1 MRRSAP
7 FSVNRLI
14 QKTAVLVSLGLFVA
28 TTAYAQS
35 SPSAH
40 TYATR
45 YDIKGQVTGT
55 IAPNPGYVAGS
66 PYLAA
71 RTTYDVRGNAVKQES
86 GALAAW
92 QAETVAP
99 ASWTGFAIHRTVHS
113 TYDNMN
119 RKLKSWVVGSDSTTY
134 NMTQYSY
141 DAIGRVTCTAVRMN
155 PAQFN
160 SLPASACTH
169 DTAGADGKDRITK
182 NIYEPTGRIAQVRKA
197 VGTPL
202 EQAEVTYSYTLNG
215 KKKYVIDANGN
226 KAQMTYDGHDRLSHW
241 YFPSPAQPSNFND
254 ATQAIAL
261 ATAGAINTADREAY
275 TYDKNGNRMWTYKR
289 DNRRFHHWYDGLN
302 RPHRKGHY
310 DPAIGWTENVFYGY
324 DNRGLQTYARFASTS
339 GQGITNVYDDVG
351 RLTSTTNNMDGT
363 SRALSYLYDK
373 NGNRTR
379 ITHPDGQYFT
389 YTYDILNRQLDIN
402 ENGSARITANRYN
415 VQGQYLYNYRLPGI
429 YDYHYFDAAGRV
441 TSQWSQLTGSAED
454 NTFGFTYTPS
464 NQIKSRTTSNDL
476 YANTAH
482 YDVNRNYTVNGL
494 NQYTQGGPAAFTY
507 DANGNLT
514 SDGSVNFTY
523 DVENR
528 LISASGAKTATLK
541 YDPLGRLYETS
552 APSGTTRFLYD
563 GDALVGE
570 YNTSGTM
577 LHRYVHSNGVD
588 RPVVWYDGAV
598 VSTATRRDLFANWQ
612 GSISAITDGAGN
624 AVQVNA
630 YDAYGIPND
639 TNIGRFQYTGQIMIP
654 ELGIYHYKARAYSP
668 YLGRFLQT
676 DPIGYD
682 DQYNLYAYVGN
693 DPMNLVDPT
702 GMVKCEGDSRCGEVH
717 NAAAEAV
724 AAANSAQASVDSLAE
739 AIADGSELSDKQSAT
754 KTAFEGKFGAGSA
767 NTRNLKRVS
776 RFLGKL
782 SRKIGVR
789 GKGAKIKFDNTGGAI
804 ARGSLGG
811 SSITLGPRF
820 FGQGGGRQGLSQ
832 SFVLSHE
839 AGHNAGKNDRAWPSN
854 APAGLGREAS
864 TGRKAYG
871 VGATNWLAAN
881 NRAEA
886 FRNND
891 NYQCFINPNCG
902 GPN

>member
-1 MRRSAP
+1 MSKLRLSFVGNVRRSFTLGA
-7 FSVNRLI
+7 
-14 QKTAVLVSLGLFVA
+14 ASLGLVA
-28 TTAYAQS
+28 ISSIASTTAHAQS
-35 SPSAH
+35 SAAAH

-55 IAPNPGYVAGS
+55 IVPDPDGAGTIK
-66 PYLAA
+66 YAA
-71 RTTYDVRGNAVKQES
+71 TRNTYDIRGNVTKVETGELS
-86 GALAAW
+86 AW
-92 QAETVAP
+92 KSEAIAP
-99 ASWTGFAIHRTVHS
+99 ASWGSSFRIDRTAHA

-119 RKLKSWVVGSDSTTY
+119 RKLKSWVVGSNNVTT
-134 NMTQYSY
+134 NMSQYSY

-182 NIYEPTGRIAQVRKA
+182 NIYEPTGRIAQVRRA

-202 EQAEVTYSYTLNG
+202 EQAEVTFEYTANG
-215 KKKYVIDANGN
+215 KQKHVIDANGN
-226 KAQMTYDGHDRLSHW
+226 KAQMLYDGHDRLQYW
-241 YFPSPAQPSNFND
+241 RFPSPVQPTAYND
-254 ATQAIAL
+254 ATQATAL
-261 ATAGAINTADREAY
+261 ATAGAVNTADREYY

-302 RPHRKGHY
+302 RPYRKGHY
-310 DPAIGWTENVFYGY
+310 DPAIGWTEFTWYGY

-339 GQGITNVYDDVG
+339 GQGITNVYDDAG
-351 RLTSTTNNMDGT
+351 RLTTTTNNMSGQT
-363 SRALSYLYDK
+363 RTLSYQYDK
-373 NGNRTR
+373 NSSRTR

-389 YTYDILNRQLDIN
+389 TSYDGLNRPFDTH
-402 ENGSARITANRYN
+402 ENGSTRVGANRYN
-415 VQGQYLYNYRLPGI
+415 NKNQFVYNYRATSL
-429 YDYHYFDAAGRV
+429 YDYYNYDATGRATMLRFFKPASTDYV
-441 TSQWSQLTGSAED
+441 A
-454 NTFGFTYTPS
+454 FGFGYTPA

-476 YANTAH
+476 YTNTAH

-514 SDGSVNFTY
+514 SDGAVNFTY

-577 LHRYVHSNGVD
+577 LHRYVHGNGVD
-588 RPVVWYDGAV
+588 QPLAWYDGGTV
-598 VSTATRRDLFANWQ
+598 NATNRRHLFANWQ
-612 GSISAITDGAGN
+612 GSISLIAN
-624 AVQVNA
+624 ATGGTVQVNA

-639 TNIGRFQYTGQIMIP
+639 TNLGRFQYTGQIMIP

-693 DPMNLVDPT
+693 DPVNLIDPT
-702 GMVKCEGDSRCGEVH
+702 GEKIFVRGTASERRDLKKAILKVASSSPKLTARYNSLKNSKRSHVVNVERNDDRGSTATSTPYP
-717 NAAAEAV
+717 NAENGKGASTTV
-724 AAANSAQASVDSLAE
+724 RIQTNSSVDSDGVERNIETETAHELFSHSYE
-739 AIADGSELSDKQSAT
+739 AD
-754 KTAFEGKFGAGSA
+754 
-767 NTRNLKRVS
+767 
-776 RFLGKL
+776 LGKMDRSVNPNTTVRTSEENAVNTENEYRRANGL
-782 SRKIGVR
+782 KENNKYGRRKIE
-789 GKGAKIKFDNTGGAI
+789 KKHID
-804 ARGSLGG
+804 
-811 SSITLGPRF
+811 
-820 FGQGGGRQGLSQ
+820 
-832 SFVLSHE
+832 
-839 AGHNAGKNDRAWPSN
+839 
-854 APAGLGREAS
+854 
-864 TGRKAYG
+864 
-871 VGATNWLAAN
+871 
-881 NRAEA
+881 
-886 FRNND
+886 
-891 NYQCFINPNCG
+891 
-902 GPN
+902 